1 MSGCSSGQAGS
12 QFCDSCSNYSC
23 SSNPHYISYYP
34 DEDEDEDVV
43 EYNIYEGIE
52 HLKGVKAPNI
62 PIVDIKEETQNQI
75 RKLWDNF
82 DNL

>member
-12 QFCDSCSNYSC
+12 QFCDSCSDYSC
-23 SSNPHYISYYP
+23 SSNPHYISSYP
-34 DEDEDEDVV
+34 DE
-43 EYNIYEGIE
+43 EYDIYEGVE
-52 HLKGVKAPNI
+52 HLKGVKALNI

>member
-12 QFCDSCSNYSC
+12 QFCDSCSDYSC
-23 SSNPHYISYYP
+23 SSNPNYVSPYP
-34 DEDEDEDVV
+34 DV
-43 EYNIYEGIE
+43 EYDIYEGVE

>member
-1 MSGCSSGQAGS
+1 MVVAVDKQVVN
-12 QFCDSCSNYSC
+12 FVILVVTTPVVVI
-23 SSNPHYISYYP
+23 PHYISSYP
-34 DEDEDEDVV
+34 NE
-43 EYNIYEGIE
+43 EYDIYEGVE

>member
-12 QFCDSCSNYSC
+12 QFCDSCSDYSC
-23 SSNPHYISYYP
+23 SSNPHYTSPYP
-34 DEDEDEDVV
+34 GE
-43 EYNIYEGIE
+43 EYDIYEGVE

>member
-12 QFCDSCSNYSC
+12 QFCDSCSDYSC
-23 SSNPHYISYYP
+23 SSNPHYISSYP
-34 DEDEDEDVV
+34 DEDAV
-43 EYNIYEGIE
+43 EHDIYEGVE

>member
-12 QFCDSCSNYSC
+12 QFCDSCSDYSC
-23 SSNPHYISYYP
+23 SSNPHYISPYP
-34 DEDEDEDVV
+34 DEDAESD
-43 EYNIYEGIE
+43 IYEGVE

>member
-12 QFCDSCSNYSC
+12 QFCDSCSDYLC
-23 SSNPHYISYYP
+23 SSNPHYISPYP
-34 DEDEDEDVV
+34 DT
-43 EYNIYEGIE
+43 EYDIYEGVE

-75 RKLWDNF
+75 RKLWDSF
-82 DNL
+82 DNI

>member
-12 QFCDSCSNYSC
+12 QFCDSCSDYSC
-23 SSNPHYISYYP
+23 SSNPHYISPYP
-34 DEDEDEDVV
+34 DA
-43 EYNIYEGIE
+43 EYDIYEGVE